1 MSSINLPRRAPSR
14 TDDRMSAYVNQEKPG
29 DRRATNKASTMQKV
43 DDEPEMDM
51 LKNAIQRILLP
62 RHNSALK
69 TLFTGGIGRNVSHEN
84 LAEITVAC
92 TTEKLEIMIVE
103 DDKVQQAVMA
113 KLVMKYGFSVTV
125 VNSGEH
131 ALDRL
136 AERLAEDCGHKGF
149 PAIILMD
156 LILPGMSGFQATEA
170 IRREYPNV
178 PLPIIMVTGCEE
190 TETLVQSIRCGAND
204 MVEKPHV
211 PACLMARISAQLTVL
226 HFWRSKIAAKKNDAL
241 LQEILPRSVIER
253 IGPSGSRQ
261 LIYDEHKE
269 VSIVFTD
276 IVGFTEL
283 SSSAD
288 TRAVIKLLDT
298 LFNAFDSLT
307 QKHGVYKVETI
318 GDAYMLVAGHEE
330 ESQAD
335 HALRAVHMAADMLE
349 VAHGFKMPNGEPLRV
364 RAGIHSG
371 PAFSG
376 VVGHLRPRYCLFGDT
391 VNVASRMESTSFAD
405 CIQLSKSTVECY
417 ESQCLSL
424 QQLDASCAKQTARK
438 NSTLSC
444 QAKFI
449 GLGPREIKGKG
460 EMDTALM
467 MVGDWASAWKR
478 YNDLKCSHSLPSK

>member
-14 TDDRMSAYVNQEKPG
+14 TGRMSAYVNQEKPG
-29 DRRATNKASTMQKV
+29 NRRATKASTIQKA
-43 DDEPEMDM
+43 ESKMDL

-69 TLFTGGIGRNVSHEN
+69 TLFTGGIGRNVSHKN
-84 LAEITVAC
+84 LAEITVPC

-103 DDKVQQAVMA
+103 DDKVQQAVME
-113 KLVMKYGFSVTV
+113 KLVMKYGFTVTAV
-125 VNSGEH
+125 DSGEH
-131 ALDRL
+131 ALDCL
-136 AERLAEDCGHKGF
+136 AERFAEDFGHKGF

-190 TETLVQSIRCGAND
+190 TQETLVQSIRCGAND

-226 HFWRSKIAAKKNDAL
+226 HFWRSKIAAKKNNNL
-241 LQEILPRSVIER
+241 LREILPRSVIER
-253 IGPSGSRQ
+253 IGPSGSRR

-349 VAHGFKMPNGEPLRV
+349 VARGFKMPNGEPLRI

-424 QQLDASCAKQTARK
+424 QQLDASCANQTARK
-438 NSTLSC
+438 NNTLSY
-444 QAKFI
+444 QAEFI

-460 EMDTALM
+460 EMNTALM
-467 MVGDWASAWKR
+467 KVGDWHSAWER
-478 YNDLKCSHSLPSK
+478 YNDLKYSDCLPSK